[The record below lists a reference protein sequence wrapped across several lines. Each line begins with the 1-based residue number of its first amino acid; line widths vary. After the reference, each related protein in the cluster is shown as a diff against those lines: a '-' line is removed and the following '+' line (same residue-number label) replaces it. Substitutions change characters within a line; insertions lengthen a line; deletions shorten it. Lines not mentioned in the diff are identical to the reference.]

1 MAGGNEELRDKLTQR
16 GSKDPALPPW
26 VIRDCFTILDFAG
39 CMVPAHHPPMDWDT
53 PQGLPRAAPITP
65 NRLVAG
71 LVCVHQYLEDQTE
84 AGKLQKQVKAVTGPL
99 LDLVSFRERKS
110 SPGREYL
117 ETPLPSFGVRD
128 WLRQLVL
135 PGCRC
140 HQLPF

>member
-1 MAGGNEELRDKLTQR
+1 MAHFVSYYRDARAHACLCRAGCTCVLLDLYVTSLPWGMADRNEELRDKLTQR

-53 PQGLPRAAPITP
+53 PQGLPRAAAITP

-84 AGKLQKQVKAVTGPL
+84 AGKLQK
-99 LDLVSFRERKS
+99 
-110 SPGREYL
+110 
-117 ETPLPSFGVRD
+117 
-128 WLRQLVL
+128 
-135 PGCRC
+135 
-140 HQLPF
+140 